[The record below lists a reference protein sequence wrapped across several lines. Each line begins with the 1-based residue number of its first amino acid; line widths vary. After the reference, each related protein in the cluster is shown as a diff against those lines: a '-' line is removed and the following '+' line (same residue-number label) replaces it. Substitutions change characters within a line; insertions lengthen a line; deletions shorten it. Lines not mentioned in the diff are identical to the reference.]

1 MNRHL
6 SAIAIAA
13 TAAWSTQSAFAQTAP
28 APAPVQAPPAPVQ
41 APAAPAPAAAP
52 APDVPPAP
60 APAPV
65 AAELEKQV
73 SEQRADIDEQDA
85 RIQELEQQLK
95 ALKQAAAPPAPKAE
109 PAKPAPPPIPPLDES
124 LQVRGYVQAQYES
137 HQDSEDQLLPGGAP
151 LNQNRFVLRR
161 ARVRLDRLWKYGGV
175 MIELDANS
183 VRGAAIG
190 IQHAEATLAYR
201 NPDHTPMVSAT
212 VGLFDNPFGREVLE
226 SPRERVFMERSFA
239 SRAFFPAEPDLG
251 LRAAGQIDWFRYSVA
266 VVNGQPLGD
275 RTGFIL
281 QDPNAHKDVLG
292 RVGVALNVKQT
303 LKVSGGVSVLNGQG
317 FHAGSDATKN
327 TIVWRDIDE
336 NGQFSL
342 GEFQGVPGVASVAS
356 RNFDRWL
363 VGADLAFELE
373 SKFGKSLIAG
383 ELSLGSNMDRNLFI
397 ADPVTT
403 SLDQRELG
411 YYISV
416 VQEFRGGPIAGLR
429 FDSYNPNSDF
439 LDSQAGKLVPTSQTV
454 RTFSPVVGFQVP
466 HRARLVFQY
475 DFVHDALARD
485 SAGVPVDKKNNVW
498 TLRLQGEL

>member
-1 MNRHL
+1 VNRHL
-6 SAIAIAA
+6 SAIAMAA
-13 TAAWSTQSAFAQTAP
+13 AAVWSTHSASAQTAP
-28 APAPVQAPPAPVQ
+28 APAPVQAAPPPVPDAPAPPAV
-41 APAAPAPAAAP
+41 PAPAAS
-52 APDVPPAP
+52 
-60 APAPV
+60 
-65 AAELEKQV
+65 AELEKQIAV
-73 SEQRADIDEQDA
+73 QRADIDEQDA
-85 RIQELEQQLK
+85 RIQELEQALK
-95 ALKQAAAPPAPKAE
+95 ALKQAAAPPPPPKAV
-109 PAKPAPPPIPPLDES
+109 ATQPAPAAIPPLDES

-151 LNQNRFVLRR
+151 LNQDRFVLRR
-161 ARVRLDRLWKYGGV
+161 ARVRLDRLWQYGGL
-175 MIELDANS
+175 MIEFDANS

-201 NPDHTPMVSAT
+201 NPDHTPLASLT
-212 VGLFDNPFGREVLE
+212 FGLFDNPFGREVLE
-226 SPRERVFMERSFA
+226 SPRERVFAERSFA

-251 LRAAGQIDWFRYSVA
+251 VRASGQVAWFRYSVA

-292 RVGVALNVKQT
+292 RVGVAASVNPAFRVN
-303 LKVSGGVSVLNGQG
+303 GGVSVLNGRG
-317 FHAGSDATKN
+317 FHAGSDATKS

-356 RNFDRWL
+356 KNFDRWL
-363 VGADLAFELE
+363 VGADLALELD
-373 SKFGKSLIAG
+373 SKLGKSLLAG
-383 ELSLGSNMDRNLFI
+383 ELSVGSNMDRNVFV

-403 SLDQRELG
+403 SVDQRELG
-411 YYISV
+411 YYV
-416 VQEFRGGPIAGLR
+416 ALVQEFRGGPIAGFR

-439 LDSQAGKLVPTSQTV
+439 LDSQAGKLIPTSQTV
-454 RTFSPVVGFQVP
+454 RTFSPLVGFQVP

-485 SAGVPVDKKNNVW
+485 AAGVPTDKKNNVW

>member
-6 SAIAIAA
+6 SAIAMAA
-13 TAAWSTQSAFAQTAP
+13 TAVWSTHSAFAQSAPTP
-28 APAPVQAPPAPVQ
+28 APAPVQETPPAPAPVPE
-41 APAAPAPAAAP
+41 APAAPAPAAT
-52 APDVPPAP
+52 
-60 APAPV
+60 
-65 AAELEKQV
+65 AELEKQV
-73 SEQRADIDEQDA
+73 AVQRADIDEQDA
-85 RIQELEQQLK
+85 RIQELEAQLK
-95 ALKQAAAPPAPKAE
+95 ALKQAAAPPPPKAA
-109 PAKPAPPPIPPLDES
+109 PAKPPPPAIPPLDES

-151 LNQNRFVLRR
+151 LNQNRFLIRR

-175 MIELDANS
+175 MIELDANT
-183 VRGAAIG
+183 VRGPAIG

-201 NPDHTPMVSAT
+201 NPDHSPMVSAT

-226 SPRERVFMERSFA
+226 SPRERVFMERSYA
-239 SRAFFPAEPDLG
+239 SRAFFPSEPDLG
-251 LRAAGQIDWFRYSVA
+251 LRAAGQVDWFRYSVA

-281 QDPNAHKDVLG
+281 QDPNSHKDVLG
-292 RVGVALNVKQT
+292 RVGVAVNIEPAVR
-303 LKVSGGVSVLNGQG
+303 VSGGVSVLNGQG
-317 FHAGSDATKN
+317 FRSGSDATKN

-342 GEFQGVPGVASVAS
+342 GEFQGVPGVSAVAAK
-356 RNFDRWL
+356 NFDRWL

-373 SKFGKSLIAG
+373 TKLGKTLVAG
-383 ELSLGSNMDRNLFI
+383 ELSVGSNMDRNVFI

-403 SLDQRELG
+403 GVDQRELG
-411 YYISV
+411 YYVAV
-416 VQEFRGGPIAGLR
+416 VQEFRQGPIVGLR

-485 SAGVPVDKKNNVW
+485 AAGVPTDKKNNTW

>member
-1 MNRHL
+1 VNRHL
-6 SAIAIAA
+6 SAIAMAA
-13 TAAWSTQSAFAQTAP
+13 AAVWSTQSASAQTAP
-28 APAPVQAPPAPVQ
+28 TPAPVQAAPPPVPD
-41 APAAPAPAAAP
+41 APATPAVPAPAAS
-52 APDVPPAP
+52 
-60 APAPV
+60 
-65 AAELEKQV
+65 AELEKQIAV
-73 SEQRADIDEQDA
+73 QRADIDEQDA
-85 RIQELEQQLK
+85 RIQELEQALK
-95 ALKQAAAPPAPKAE
+95 TLKQAAAPPPPPKAV
-109 PAKPAPPPIPPLDES
+109 ATKPAPAAIPPLDES

-151 LNQNRFVLRR
+151 LNQDRFVLRR
-161 ARVRLDRLWKYGGV
+161 ARVRLDRLWQYGGL
-175 MIELDANS
+175 MIEFDANS

-201 NPDHTPMVSAT
+201 NPDHTPLASLT
-212 VGLFDNPFGREVLE
+212 FGLFDNPFGREVLE
-226 SPRERVFMERSFA
+226 SPRERVFAERSFA

-251 LRAAGQIDWFRYSVA
+251 VRASGQVAWFRYSVG

-292 RVGVALNVKQT
+292 RVGVAAS
-303 LKVSGGVSVLNGQG
+303 VSPAFRVNGGVSVLNGRG

-356 RNFDRWL
+356 KNFDRWL
-363 VGADLAFELE
+363 VGADLALELD
-373 SKFGKSLIAG
+373 SKLGKSLLAG
-383 ELSLGSNMDRNLFI
+383 ELSVGSNMDRNVFV

-403 SLDQRELG
+403 SVDQRELG
-411 YYISV
+411 YYV
-416 VQEFRGGPIAGLR
+416 ALVQEFRGGPIAGFR

-439 LDSQAGKLVPTSQTV
+439 LDSQAGKLIPTSQTV
-454 RTFSPVVGFQVP
+454 RTFSPLVGFQVP

-485 SAGVPVDKKNNVW
+485 AAGVPTDKKNNVW

>member
-1 MNRHL
+1 M
-6 SAIAIAA
+6 
-13 TAAWSTQSAFAQTAP
+13 WSTHSAFAQTAQAPTPVP
-28 APAPVQAPPAPVQ
+28 APAAPV
-41 APAAPAPAAAP
+41 PAAPAPADAP
-52 APDVPPAP
+52 APEPAP
-60 APAPV
+60 APPPA
-65 AAELEKQV
+65 ASAELEKQV
-73 SEQRADIDEQDA
+73 AVQRADIDEQDA

-95 ALKQAAAPPAPKAE
+95 ALKQAAAPPPPKAV
-109 PAKPAPPPIPPLDES
+109 ASKPAPPAIAPLDES

-137 HQDSEDQLLPGGAP
+137 HQDSEDQLQPGGAP

-175 MIELDANS
+175 MFEVDANS
-183 VRGAAIG
+183 VRGAAFG

-201 NPDHTPMVSAT
+201 NPDHTPMVSLT
-212 VGLFDNPFGREVLE
+212 LGLFDNPFGREVVE

-292 RVGVALNVKQT
+292 RVGVAVNVKPT

-317 FHAGSDATKN
+317 FKAGSDATKN

-342 GEFQGVPGVASVAS
+342 GEFQGVPGVAAVAS
-356 RNFDRWL
+356 KNFDRWL
-363 VGADLAFELE
+363 VGADLAVELE
-373 SKFGKSLIAG
+373 SKFGRSLIAG
-383 ELSLGSNMDRNLFI
+383 ELSLGSNMDRNVFI
-397 ADPVTT
+397 ADPVTAGV
-403 SLDQRELG
+403 DQRELG
-411 YYISV
+411 YYIAV
-416 VQEFRGGPIAGLR
+416 VQEFPQGPIAGLR

-439 LDSQAGKLVPTSQTV
+439 LDSQAGKLIPTSQTV
-454 RTFSPVVGFQVP
+454 RTFSPLVGFQVP

-485 SAGVPVDKKNNVW
+485 AAGVPTDKKNNTW

>member
-1 MNRHL
+1 M
-6 SAIAIAA
+6 AA
-13 TAAWSTQSAFAQTAP
+13 AAVWSIHPALAQTAP
-28 APAPVQAPPAPVQ
+28 APAPLPAPLPAQEAPPAPVQ
-41 APAAPAPAAAP
+41 EAPPAPAAA
-52 APDVPPAP
+52 AS
-60 APAPV
+60 
-65 AAELEKQV
+65 AELEKQV
-73 SEQRADIDEQDA
+73 AVQRADIDEQDA
-85 RIQELEQQLK
+85 RIQELEQALK
-95 ALKQAAAPPAPKAE
+95 ALKQAAAPPPPRVV
-109 PAKPAPPPIPPLDES
+109 PAKPAPPAIPPLDES

-161 ARVRLDRLWKYGGV
+161 ARVRFDRLWKYGGV
-175 MIELDANS
+175 MLELDANS

-190 IQHAEATLAYR
+190 VQHAEVTLAYR
-201 NPDHTPMVSAT
+201 NPDHTPLSSLT
-212 VGLFDNPFGREVLE
+212 LGLFDNPFGREVLE
-226 SPRERVFMERSFA
+226 SPRERVFVERSFA

-251 LRAAGQIDWFRYSVA
+251 LRASGQVGWFRYSVA

-292 RVGVALNVKQT
+292 RVGVAVNVKPT
-303 LKVSGGVSVLNGQG
+303 LRVSGGVSVLNGQG
-317 FHAGSDATKN
+317 FRAGSDASKN

-342 GEFQGVPGVASVAS
+342 GEFQGVPGAAAVASK
-356 RNFDRWL
+356 NFDRWL

-373 SKFGKSLIAG
+373 SRFGKSLIAG
-383 ELSLGSNMDRNLFI
+383 ELSLGSNMDRNVFI

-403 SLDQRELG
+403 SVDQRELG
-411 YYISV
+411 YYV
-416 VQEFRGGPIAGLR
+416 ALVQEFRGGPIAGFR

-439 LDSQAGKLVPTSQTV
+439 LDSQAGKLVPTTQTV
-454 RTFSPVVGFQVP
+454 RTFSPLVGFQVP
-466 HRARLVFQY
+466 HRARLVFEY

-485 SAGVPVDKKNNVW
+485 SAGVPTDKKNDVW